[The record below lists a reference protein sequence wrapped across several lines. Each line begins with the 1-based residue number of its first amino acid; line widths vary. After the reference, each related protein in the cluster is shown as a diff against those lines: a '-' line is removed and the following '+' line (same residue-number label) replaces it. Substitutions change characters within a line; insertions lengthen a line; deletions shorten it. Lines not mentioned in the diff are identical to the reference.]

1 MLSHL
6 VASFATLPDPR
17 CAGRTRHRLLDLL
30 VIAVCAVVAGAE
42 TWVDIAHYGQ
52 MKHAW
57 LTTFLDL
64 PHGIPSHDTFRRVF
78 SLVDPQV
85 LEQCFRQWM
94 ATVAPPLPR
103 EVVAVDGKTV
113 RRSFDRG
120 RAQGP
125 LHVVSAFATQQ
136 GLSLGQV
143 AVVGKGQEL
152 MAIPI
157 LLNNLCLANT
167 IVTLDALGCQHA
179 IARQLLGQQAD
190 YILALKGNQG
200 RCHRAVVAYC
210 QATCFDRWATYPADY
225 DAFDRRHGRWVR
237 RRAWVLPL
245 CDKLA
250 ALRDWPGLRAVIA
263 VETIRQVQH
272 QPGTHVEIRYYLTS
286 CPDAPAVL
294 IEAVRRHWAIE
305 NSLHWVLDVVFR
317 EDDARSRDRVATRS
331 FTVLRKLAFSLLQQG
346 RHQLGSLRARRRNAG
361 WNDDYMTQLLTCA
374 RENCRA
380 ATPKFDA

>member
-17 CAGRTRHRLLDLL
+17 CAGRTRHRLLNLL

-42 TWVDIAHYGQ
+42 TWVDIAHYGRL
-52 MKHAW
+52 KHTW
-57 LTTFLDL
+57 LSSFLDL
-64 PHGIPSHDTFRRVF
+64 PHGTPSHDTFRRVF
-78 SLVDPQV
+78 SLVDPQA

-94 ATVAPPLPR
+94 ATTAPPLPR

-136 GLSLGQV
+136 RLSLGQV
-143 AVVGKGQEL
+143 AVTGKGQEL
-152 MAIPI
+152 TAIP
-157 LLNNLCLANT
+157 LLLSNLCLVNT
-167 IVTLDALGCQHA
+167 IVTLDALGCQYA
-179 IARQLLGQQAD
+179 IARQLLAQQAD

-210 QATCFDRWATYPADY
+210 RTACFNLGATYIPDY
-225 DAFDRRHGRWVR
+225 DAFDCRHGRWVR

-245 CDKLA
+245 ADELA
-250 ALRDWPGLRAVIA
+250 ALRDWPGLRAILA
-263 VETIRQVQH
+263 VETIRHVQH
-272 QPGTHVEIRYYLTS
+272 QPGTHAEIRYYLTS

-294 IEAVRRHWAIE
+294 IEAIRRHWAIE

-331 FTVLRKLAFSLLQQG
+331 FSVLRKLAFNLLQQG
-346 RHQLGSLRARRRNAG
+346 KHQPGSLRARRRNAG
-361 WNDDYMTQLLTCA
+361 WNDAYMTQLLTCA
-374 RENCRA
+374 HEKGA
-380 ATPKFDA
+380 ATFDA